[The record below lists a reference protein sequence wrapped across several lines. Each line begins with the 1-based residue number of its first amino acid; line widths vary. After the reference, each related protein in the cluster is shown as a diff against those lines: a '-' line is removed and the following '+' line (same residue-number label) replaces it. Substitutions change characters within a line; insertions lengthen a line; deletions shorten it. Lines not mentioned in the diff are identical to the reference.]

1 MPVSGFSG
9 VNVVDPD
16 YSKHPFY
23 KGPSLIKY
31 LDDLPLIKR
40 ESGAPVRFC
49 VSKFIL
55 VKFSKFF
62 IFKIIINF
70 NQIAQKFKDM
80 GMVVMGKLETGKVT
94 KGKKLI
100 LMPNKK
106 NCKVAQI
113 WFEDNEVKSAIAGQ
127 NLKVC

>member
-1 MPVSGFSG
+1 MGVNNQLSLNLKFIKKNFKWDQGRYDEIVGKLQPWITKKVGFKKDQLHFMPVSGFSG

-49 VSKFIL
+49 VSKIIL
-55 VKFSKFF
+55 VKFDL
-62 IFKIIINF
+62 NF
-70 NQIAQKFKDM
+70 
-80 GMVVMGKLETGKVT
+80 L
-94 KGKKLI
+94 L
-100 LMPNKK
+100 
-106 NCKVAQI
+106 
-113 WFEDNEVKSAIAGQ
+113 
-127 NLKVC
+127 

>member
-49 VSKFIL
+49 VSKIIL
-55 VKFSKFF
+55 QGGVTERPAHGWCRKVQVFAYPPCRKTQVFF
-62 IFKIIINF
+62 CTLMCLKGQSFLLLK
-70 NQIAQKFKDM
+70 QKAK
-80 GMVVMGKLETGKVT
+80 
-94 KGKKLI
+94 
-100 LMPNKK
+100 PN
-106 NCKVAQI
+106 
-113 WFEDNEVKSAIAGQ
+113 GG
-127 NLKVC
+127 